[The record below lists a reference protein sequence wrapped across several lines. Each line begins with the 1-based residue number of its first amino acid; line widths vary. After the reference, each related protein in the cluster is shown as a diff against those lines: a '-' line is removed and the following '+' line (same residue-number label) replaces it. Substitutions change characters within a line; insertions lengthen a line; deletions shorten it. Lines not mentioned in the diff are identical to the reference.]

1 MRLGRSATRGIA
13 ACGVIAALFVVGC
26 GGDDDSSGET
36 ASSGAS
42 GGLQGEIPVTW
53 LGDLSGVGAF
63 VGKANQQGIELAI
76 DELNAS
82 GDLGDAKLKLTIK
95 DTGSD
100 QATAATLVSQAASS
114 DAVAVLGPA
123 LGNETLAA
131 APIAQR
137 GKLPFVAMQSLAPG
151 VPETGDFIFRA
162 TTPTAEYNAI
172 VAKEMK
178 TRGVATAAMI
188 YISDNPT
195 IADAGKVVFPEH
207 FKAEGI
213 EMVASEGTPAS
224 TTDFAALISKVLA
237 KKPDAVGTALLG
249 AQYATV
255 FKGLRDSGFEGQIFA
270 LDGATPDI
278 LKTAGDAAKG
288 VLWATDYSPALT
300 HPSSQ
305 TFTKAFEERYD
316 GVSSKFSAEAYD
328 ATMLLG
334 KALAAA
340 QSTDREAV
348 RDALAKLTETGFDAS
363 VGPLKFENR
372 DARARG
378 ALVEWDG
385 TAEKLVA
392 DGPAVS

>member
-1 MRLGRSATRGIA
+1 MHPGASASIRWTAVVGLVATALLA
-13 ACGVIAALFVVGC
+13 AGC
-26 GGDDDSSGET
+26 GGSDDESE
-36 ASSGAS
+36 S
-42 GGLQGEIPVTW
+42 GGSSAALPDQIDVTW
-53 LGDLSGVGAF
+53 IGDLTGVGAF
-63 VGKANQQGIELAI
+63 VGKADQEGIELAV
-76 DELNAS
+76 DELNS
-82 GDLGDAKLKLTIK
+82 GDTLGGAKINLTVK
-95 DTGSD
+95 DSGSD
-100 QATAATLVSQAASS
+100 QATAATLTSQAASS
-114 DAVAVLGPA
+114 DAVAVLSPA

-137 GKLPFVAMQSLAPG
+137 GKVPFIAMQSLAPG
-151 VPETGDFIFRA
+151 VTEAGDYVFRA

-178 TRGVATAAMI
+178 ARGVATAAMI

-195 IADAGKVVFPEH
+195 IADAGKTVFPAH
-207 FKAEGI
+207 FEAEGI

-224 TTDFAALISKVLA
+224 TTDFAAIISKVLA
-237 KKPDAVGTALLG
+237 KEPDAVGTALLG

-255 FKGLRDSGFEGQIFA
+255 FRGLRENGFEGEIFA

-278 LKTAGDAAKG
+278 LKTAGDAAEG
-288 VLWATDYSPALT
+288 VVWATDYSPALT
-300 HPSSQ
+300 YPSSEA
-305 TFTKAFEERYD
+305 FTKAFEDRYKRP
-316 GVSSKFSAEAYD
+316 SAKFSAEAYD

-334 KALAAA
+334 KALATAK
-340 QSTDREAV
+340 STDREAV
-348 RDALAKLTETGFDAS
+348 RDALEQVTTEGFEAS

-392 DGPAVS
+392 EGPPVG